1 MKRIMRAMYIYTSLI
16 DPVKI
21 GMIVFKFTS
30 IFAYFTSV
38 LAASIFHKVE
48 LVLVLILH
56 NVTIT
61 YDSFLSNTMHFPYI
75 IIKVAAFT
83 WNFFSSSGSFS
94 TYHKFALTRALIVS
108 TTIIA

>member
-1 MKRIMRAMYIYTSLI
+1 MKRIMRAMCIYTRLV
-16 DPVKI
+16 DPVKV
-21 GMIVFKFTS
+21 GMIVFKCTS
-30 IFAYFTSV
+30 IFEYFTSV
-38 LAASIFHKVE
+38 LAAGIFHKVE
-48 LVLVLILH
+48 LVLILH

-61 YDSFLSNTMHFPYI
+61 YDSFLSNAMHFPYI